1 MNYCYDIDQRIVEQS
16 KIARILVKSGVV
28 RSAFINPQNSEIII
42 VVRDSYV
49 EDSLN
54 EMRKLLPFWLN
65 QIHYSNDS
73 SIDYSTSCTRVDRV
87 RTLKIEGSPLRLKLI
102 NQSLEKIL

>member
-16 KIARILVKSGVV
+16 KVARILVKSSVV
-28 RSAFINPQNSEIII
+28 KSAFVDYKNSEIII
-42 VVRDSYV
+42 IVRDSWV

-54 EMRKLLPFWLN
+54 EMKKLLPFWLN
-65 QIHYSNDS
+65 HIHYSKDS
-73 SIDYSTSCTRVDRV
+73 SIEYSTSCTRVDRI
-87 RTLKIEGSPLRLKLI
+87 RILKMEGSPLRLKLI